1 MGQYA
6 HLVSTRARYPCP
18 SDFLSNTSTKL
29 ANAQVPNSEGE
40 EDPSD
45 PDIFPSRYPSRDADT
60 HRGHGIRRPSRP
72 NKVQE
77 EAYYRRPQASLEAS
91 VQYTRQ

>member
-6 HLVSTRARYPCP
+6 HLVSTHAPYLCP
-18 SDFLSNTSTKL
+18 SDLSANVSLKL

-45 PDIFPSRYPSRDADT
+45 PDILPSRYPSRDADA
-60 HRGHGIRRPSRP
+60 HRGHGIGWPSRP

-77 EAYYRRPQASLEAS
+77 EAYYRRPQASMEAS
-91 VQYTRQ
+91 IQYP